1 MVHLVAKIG
10 FAANEAVTALKMVE
24 KGFKREDLALVVL
37 IDFPFQIMGGWLAAK
52 WSRGDAPLRPWIY
65 AFFPRLLFALIATLI
80 VYWFPTPPI
89 STGFFIFLILHT
101 VISSFASWVCFLWPV
116 IHFNTSVQDCSI
128 CWYFSIPYS
137 GFWSSH
143 WGNLHDGEVA
153 FGVFMNSS
161 WVCFSSWTRLPTWVV
176 HGQSGLCWK
185 VCTKFLHIYACS
197 KVISLKVWIFWA
209 MLPAKSRMQV

>member
-65 AFFPRLLFALIATLI
+65 AFFPRLCFALIATLI
-80 VYWFPTPPI
+80 VYWFPAPPI

-101 VISSFASWVCFLWPV
+101 VISSFAS
-116 IHFNTSVQDCSI
+116 
-128 CWYFSIPYS
+128 
-137 GFWSSH
+137 
-143 WGNLHDGEVA
+143 
-153 FGVFMNSS
+153 
-161 WVCFSSWTRLPTWVV
+161 
-176 HGQSGLCWK
+176 
-185 VCTKFLHIYACS
+185 
-197 KVISLKVWIFWA
+197 
-209 MLPAKSRMQV
+209 